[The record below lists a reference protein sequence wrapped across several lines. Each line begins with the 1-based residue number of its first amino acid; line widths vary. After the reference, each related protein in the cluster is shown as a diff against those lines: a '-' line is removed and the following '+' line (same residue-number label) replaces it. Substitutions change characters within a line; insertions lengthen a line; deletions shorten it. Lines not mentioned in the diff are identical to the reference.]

1 MVSRARAAPESPA
14 TAGRDDRSPAPPR
27 SAERPVGPRRTG
39 PSNGTTGA
47 IAPVEPPP
55 VAGKRHEVLGL
66 VALALASLSGL
77 ALASYDSRG
86 GRDWVGPAGATVAEA
101 LVAVL
106 GTASVLVPVALLV
119 QSIQF
124 FRRTTQPVRPLRVLG
139 TVAIVVTIATALH
152 LTLGERPVLGHLAAG
167 GLIGVSTGETLRAVL
182 GTAGAHLVVLTA
194 LLVALVVRTRLSVV
208 AFARGAGRAGAKTG
222 HFAKEGVVTVA
233 RAWNK
238 ARVEDEAS
246 DDIAD
251 GPRVVPAEDR
261 VEKALSDVL
270 DTHDEGLDSFDAP
283 AGELTSSRDPAG
295 AELFASNAA
304 ASPAALFAPEQHDS
318 PPRSSNGPPDV
329 LALDDAF
336 SPPTPEAAA
345 PVELSNKKRPS
356 KKSAP
361 PPVAPALGV
370 AIAAPEVNNDGAR
383 VARAPVST
391 PPMPPI
397 VIAPSMQPP
406 AQLELDPARIAEADS
421 ALLMDL
427 PRADTKGR
435 PTPVE
440 ALTAAD
446 SPAPKRRAARRVA
459 RAVVVEG
466 DPLPPAAVAPI
477 DAAPAVIV
485 PPPIVAAPKPAPRV
499 SVSPPAQPTPPA
511 TQPAKS
517 VPPPAPTADVA
528 ALDPLPIVSHEEE
541 IAAALET
548 PPESAPPPRV
558 AVSAPVDYLFP
569 SAGLLTAAPR
579 DGITVDETA
588 LRAQAERLVKTLKDY
603 QIEGEI
609 AEIHPGP
616 VVTTFEFVPTAGTK
630 LTRIAARSDDIA
642 MSLAVNK
649 VRIVAPIPGKGRV
662 GFEIPNPSRKT
673 VFFREL
679 VETEAF
685 SKLGG
690 ALPVALGKDVV
701 GAPFF
706 SDLAS
711 MPHLIVA
718 GATGQ
723 GKSVGLNVM
732 LCSLLYKRTPEDVR
746 LLMIDPKMVELAVYD
761 GIPHMLLPVVTDMKK
776 AALALRWVVD
786 EMERRYTLFAQTGS
800 RNIGSYNERVAKAI
814 ETGVP
819 LKGLAGPVRTKQT
832 GTTTDVSKSPDAA
845 PDSAPPDPTRLPFIV
860 VVVDEFADLMM
871 VAGKEVEAAVA
882 RLAQKARAAGIH
894 VILAT
899 QRPSVDVITG
909 MIKANFPSRVGF
921 KVTSKVDSRTILD
934 QQGAENLLGKGDML
948 ILPPGSSDL
957 RRVHCAFVSED
968 EVQAIA
974 DHWRNQGVPTYDD
987 EILRPREEDQENAGE
1002 EPEIKVPAE
1011 KYEKAVAL
1019 VLSSR
1024 RCSVSWI
1031 QRQLAIGY
1039 NVAARI
1045 VERMERDGIVSAPRG
1060 PGKDREVLG

>member
-1 MVSRARAAPESPA
+1 VPGAESPA
-14 TAGRDDRSPAPPR
+14 VAPA
-27 SAERPVGPRRTG
+27 TL
-39 PSNGTTGA
+39 
-47 IAPVEPPP
+47 
-55 VAGKRHEVLGL
+55 GKRHEVLGL
-66 VALALASLSGL
+66 LTLSLSALSAL

-86 GRDWVGPAGATVAEA
+86 GRDWAGPAGSVVAES

-106 GTASVLVPVALLV
+106 GTASIFVPLALLV
-119 QSIQF
+119 QSVRF
-124 FRRTTQPVRPLRVLG
+124 FRRMVQPVRPLRVLG
-139 TVAIVVTIATALH
+139 TALIVGTIATALH
-152 LTLGERPVLGHLAAG
+152 LALGERPLLGHLAAG
-167 GLIGVSTGETLRAVL
+167 GLVGVSVGEALRAVL

-208 AFARGAGRAGAKTG
+208 AFAREAGRAGAKTG
-222 HFAKEGVVTVA
+222 SIAKEGVVSVA
-233 RAWNK
+233 RAWQR
-238 ARVEDEAS
+238 ARSEDESASEVGDALRIITPEQRVESALAEVLETQRDAFESFEDEESALDHGACGSKNAGLGTIEREAAESSEARAS
-246 DDIAD
+246 WQ
-251 GPRVVPAEDR
+251 
-261 VEKALSDVL
+261 VEV
-270 DTHDEGLDSFDAP
+270 TGDAV
-283 AGELTSSRDPAG
+283 
-295 AELFASNAA
+295 
-304 ASPAALFAPEQHDS
+304 ASPSALLPSERALTPLVT
-318 PPRSSNGPPDV
+318 PREPACSASKRPARRGK
-329 LALDDAF
+329 A
-336 SPPTPEAAA
+336 SEAADE
-345 PVELSNKKRPS
+345 PVSADARPS
-356 KKSAP
+356 
-361 PPVAPALGV
+361 
-370 AIAAPEVNNDGAR
+370 D
-383 VARAPVST
+383 ARASL
-391 PPMPPI
+391 PPI
-397 VIAPSMQPP
+397 VVAPSMQG
-406 AQLELDPARIAEADS
+406 LVELDAVSSARADAARWMDMPEPEGTPPSSFARARATPESPAELAADRASEGCGDRAQAPNVESERALPSAIEAARVDGPEAKETSRHGARRRARRSARPVLVEGAAVTEPARAATDALAAAPREAE
-421 ALLMDL
+421 
-427 PRADTKGR
+427 
-435 PTPVE
+435 PTTRKPI
-440 ALTAAD
+440 
-446 SPAPKRRAARRVA
+446 AARS
-459 RAVVVEG
+459 
-466 DPLPPAAVAPI
+466 APGEQ
-477 DAAPAVIV
+477 A
-485 PPPIVAAPKPAPRV
+485 
-499 SVSPPAQPTPPA
+499 TPPA
-511 TQPAKS
+511 TQRTS
-517 VPPPAPTADVA
+517 SRPPPLTKSASTRPWAVESPTPEDPT
-528 ALDPLPIVSHEEE
+528 PLPIVSHEEE

-548 PPESAPPPRV
+548 PPVPSQPAPRGGH
-558 AVSAPVDYLFP
+558 AAPVDVEFP
-569 SAGLLTAAPR
+569 SASLLTPAPR
-579 DGITVDETA
+579 EGITVDEAA
-588 LRAQAERLVKTLKDY
+588 LRAQADRLVKTLKDY

-630 LTRIAARSDDIA
+630 LARIAARSDDIA

-662 GFEIPNPSRKT
+662 GFEIPNASRKT
-673 VFFREL
+673 VYFREL

-685 SKLGG
+685 NKLGG

-706 SDLAS
+706 SDLAT

-732 LCSLLYKRTPEDVR
+732 LCSMLYKRAPDDVR

-800 RNIGSYNERVAKAI
+800 RNIVTFNERVSKAI
-814 ETGVP
+814 KDHTP
-819 LKGLAGPVRTKQT
+819 LKGLSGPVRTKHT
-832 GTTTDVSKSPDAA
+832 GTTTDVSQSPDAA
-845 PDSAPPDPTRLPFIV
+845 PDAAPSEPKRLPYIV

-909 MIKANFPSRVGF
+909 MIKANFPSRVAF

-934 QQGAENLLGKGDML
+934 QQGAENLLGRGDML

-968 EVQAIA
+968 EVQAIT
-974 DHWRNQGVPTYDD
+974 DHWRKQGTPTYDED
-987 EILRPREEDQENAGE
+987 ILRPREEDEENAGE

-1011 KYEKAVAL
+1011 KYEKAVAM

-1045 VERMERDGIVSAPRG
+1045 VERMEREGIVSAPRG